1 MCSSLS
7 ATRAGT
13 KATEDVMA
21 GKSTKVVALI
31 AAAGMAAGIALAA
44 APAAQALPEVEMG
57 NSGMCSAG
65 ARWEL
70 SLEREFRVLD
80 IDMDIEGARAGES
93 WTFTVTHSGKSKKA
107 VRAVADYEGDVEA
120 QWFLRDRA
128 GIDQITVKATS
139 ASGQVCA
146 ASGRI

>member
-13 KATEDVMA
+13 KATEEVMA
-21 GKSTKVVALI
+21 GKSTKVVAMI

-44 APAAQALPEVEMG
+44 APAAQALPEVETG
-57 NSGMCSAG
+57 KSGMCSAG
-65 ARWEL
+65 AWWEM

-93 WTFTVTHSGKSKKA
+93 WTFTVTHNGKSKKT
-107 VRAVADYEGDVEA
+107 VRTVADYEGDVDA
-120 QWFLRDRA
+120 QWMARDRK
-128 GIDQITVKATS
+128 GTDRVVVKAKS
-139 ASGQVCA
+139 ASGQTCV
-146 ASGRI
+146 ASGRL